1 MSAVLNLLYSLMV
14 ANINMVVNNGVG
26 APHMIIARAV
36 ILTLSLSPLLPTF
49 LFSPLPPPSLPSPL
63 PTLHRLEEE
72 GNSNQ
77 KLLSERVAA
86 ENKIKGLEEQMT
98 LSEDNISKV
107 PCIDWEI
114 LTDRQI

>member
-1 MSAVLNLLYSLMV
+1 MV
-14 ANINMVVNNGVG
+14 ANINMVVNNGVR

-36 ILTLSLSPLLPTF
+36 ILTLSLPSSPP
-49 LFSPLPPPSLPSPL
+49 SSSPPSLPPVQ
-63 PTLHRLEEE
+63 TLHRLEEE